1 MTRRGEIWNVLS
13 RRSTPVSTV
22 LRESVRFFII
32 NIFSIKKASKLKS
45 RDEIIRQFSSLHL
58 RRMEL
63 ANILSH
69 MIQKPRKGD
78 FREIKS
84 KKFPGGA
91 CPQTSLEAC
100 TFTTHLENW
109 SVFTLDWCL
118 VFLNP
123 LCWVPF

>member
-1 MTRRGEIWNVLS
+1 MECTQPQIHTGFH
-13 RRSTPVSTV
+13 
-22 LRESVRFFII
+22 RFTGIGK
-32 NIFSIKKASKLKS
+32 IFHNKYIFIKKASKLKS

-109 SVFTLDWCL
+109 SVFILDWCL
-118 VFLNP
+118 VFLNR